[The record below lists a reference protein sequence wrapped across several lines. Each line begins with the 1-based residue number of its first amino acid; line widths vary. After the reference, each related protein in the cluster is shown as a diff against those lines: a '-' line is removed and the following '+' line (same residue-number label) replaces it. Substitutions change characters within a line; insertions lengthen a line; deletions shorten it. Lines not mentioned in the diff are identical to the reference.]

1 MVRAVSDDVDRLL
14 FFRTLLLTVA
24 AVRLLLSLIFLD
36 GHAMV
41 VDLCNIASWAAERYL
56 CRVLYSYCFY

>member
-1 MVRAVSDDVDRLL
+1 MVRAVNADVDRLFL
-14 FFRTLLLTVA
+14 PPLLAVA

-41 VDLCNIASWAAERYL
+41 IDLCNVASRAAMRYL
-56 CRVLYSYCFY
+56 CRVLL